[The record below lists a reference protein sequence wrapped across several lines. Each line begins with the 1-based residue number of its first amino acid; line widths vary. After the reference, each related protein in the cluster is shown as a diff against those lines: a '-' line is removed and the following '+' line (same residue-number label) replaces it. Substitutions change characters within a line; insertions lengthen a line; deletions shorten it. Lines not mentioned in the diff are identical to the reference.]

1 MKKVGIIFAMEEEL
15 KELLK
20 FLELKNEYEIFEL
33 KFYEGFI
40 YGIELVL
47 VESGVGKVN
56 AARATQILID
66 NMQVDYIF
74 NIGVAGGISPNL
86 NVLDI
91 VIGES
96 LVQHDF
102 DITAFNHEKGYI
114 PKVGTFIK
122 GDDYLVKL
130 AKEVGSQDY
139 QVLSGVIASGDIFCT
154 ETQMSQKINQKFNA
168 LCVEMEGASVAQVCN
183 LDHIP
188 FLVIRSISD
197 TPNNNNVITYEEF
210 LEKSSQNIANF
221 MVKILEKII

>member
-1 MKKVGIIFAMEEEL
+1 
-15 KELLK
+15 
-20 FLELKNEYEIFEL
+20 
-33 KFYEGFI
+33 
-40 YGIELVL
+40 
-47 VESGVGKVN
+47 
-56 AARATQILID
+56 
-66 NMQVDYIF
+66 MQVDCIF

-122 GDDYLVKL
+122 SDDYLVKL

-139 QVLSGVIASGDIFCT
+139 QILSGVIASGDIFCT
-154 ETQMSQKINQKFNA
+154 ETKMSRKINQKFNA
-168 LCVEMEGASVAQVCN
+168 LCVEMEGASVAQVCI

-210 LEKSSQNIANF
+210 LEKSSKNIANF
-221 MVKILEKII
+221 MNQILKKLSQDNF